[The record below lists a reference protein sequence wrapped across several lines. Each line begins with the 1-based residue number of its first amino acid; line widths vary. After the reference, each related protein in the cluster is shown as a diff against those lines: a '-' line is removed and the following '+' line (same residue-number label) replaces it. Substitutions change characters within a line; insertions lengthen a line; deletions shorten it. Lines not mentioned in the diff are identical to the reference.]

1 MKKQTRN
8 KTISKFKSAV
18 AGIIFPCRCPYC
30 HIVIRRDEY
39 ACKKCADKLPK
50 IVYHRFAIG
59 GAPCASPL
67 PYLNEYANA
76 VKRFKFSGK
85 GYLAQAFSFLIAKA
99 VRESYGEY
107 SFDFITCVPMHQKD
121 KTRRGYN
128 QAELLARACAE
139 IMGFPFEETLEKFK
153 RTKPQ
158 HKINAKERIKNVR
171 GAFRLLDSKSVKG
184 KHVLLIDD
192 IITTG
197 NTLGEC
203 AKVLLQG
210 KCRFV
215 SCAVVCTTAVNY
227 SEKKH

>member
-107 SFDFITCVPMHQKD
+107 SFDFITCGRDALHLHTVNSSYEQ
-121 KTRRGYN
+121 N
-128 QAELLARACAE
+128 LN
-139 IMGFPFEETLEKFK
+139 I
-153 RTKPQ
+153 
-158 HKINAKERIKNVR
+158 
-171 GAFRLLDSKSVKG
+171 GALCFQGVCN
-184 KHVLLIDD
+184 
-192 IITTG
+192 G
-197 NTLGEC
+197 NGREYMT
-203 AKVLLQG
+203 
-210 KCRFV
+210 
-215 SCAVVCTTAVNY
+215 SCTTSANDNF
-227 SEKKH
+227 

>member
-107 SFDFITCVPMHQKD
+107 SFDFITCVPMHISSLRS
-121 KTRRGYN
+121 RRYN
-128 QAELLARACAE
+128 QAEKLARECSE
-139 IMGFPFEETLEKFK
+139 RLDIPFLDVLE
-153 RTKPQ
+153 Q
-158 HKINAKERIKNVR
+158 HKKKAAQHSCKRSERAKNVQ
-171 GAFRLLDSKSVKG
+171 GVFRVADKPAVKG
-184 KHVLLIDD
+184 RNILLIDD

-203 AKVLLQG
+203 VKILKRAG
-210 KCRFV
+210 
-215 SCAVVCTTAVNY
+215 CADVCCATLCTTVV
-227 SEKKH
+227 